1 MDISKDKLTIIEW
14 VVTQQSAA
22 NIEKVR
28 TFIDSL
34 VASEK
39 DTSKIVGQ
47 TTKGDRVTKRQL
59 VERIMISLQEI
70 EKNQISTLDEI
81 ENESEQW

>member
-14 VVTQQSAA
+14 VVMQQSAS

-28 TFIDSL
+28 NYIDSL

-59 VERIMISLQEI
+59 VERIMVSLQEI
-70 EKNQISTLDEI
+70 EKNQISSLDEI

>member
-14 VVTQQSAA
+14 VVTQQSPA

-28 TFIDSL
+28 TFIDTL

-47 TTKGDRVTKRQL
+47 TIKGDRVTKRQL
-59 VERIMISLQEI
+59 VERIMTSLQEI
-70 EKNQISTLDEI
+70 EKNQISSLDEI